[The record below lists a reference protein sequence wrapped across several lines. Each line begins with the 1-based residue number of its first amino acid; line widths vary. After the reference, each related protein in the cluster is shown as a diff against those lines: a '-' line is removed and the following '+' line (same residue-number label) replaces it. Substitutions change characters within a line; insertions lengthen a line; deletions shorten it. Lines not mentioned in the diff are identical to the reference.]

1 MAILSNKNTRQRD
14 FALQVPLMTSNNE
27 PLGWQNRIALIP
39 RYTDSSTA
47 HTKVFT
53 AASDY
58 ADPNNH
64 DVSGAGWSCDIK
76 VDWNSSGSSWYNYTY
91 DTLSGRRGSSDAPNN
106 GTALQDSGV
115 YVSLYLDLAIGDG
128 PHPGVGTNYCHMSVL
143 YNQAGAHH
151 QLYYTGIPTPDYTHA
166 RTFPDHS
173 LGAQNIKL
181 SGQNYGAHQYRQYFC
196 LADTQSWGGAGTS
209 FLRFINHGGGSHS
222 TSKLTIAG
230 GAILIHGRG
239 GANIGADQ

>member
-115 YVSLYLDLAIGDG
+115 YVSLYLDLAILFVPVASFNLKLNMKDKFFDFVRDSHGKLIQESFANVIDDNCFYG
-128 PHPGVGTNYCHMSVL
+128 W
-143 YNQAGAHH
+143 
-151 QLYYTGIPTPDYTHA
+151 
-166 RTFPDHS
+166 F
-173 LGAQNIKL
+173 IKTCCKN
-181 SGQNYGAHQYRQYFC
+181 S
-196 LADTQSWGGAGTS
+196 D
-209 FLRFINHGGGSHS
+209 
-222 TSKLTIAG
+222 
-230 GAILIHGRG
+230 RG
-239 GANIGADQ
+239 KNRIGCFFEPF